1 MAYEAEGFSQRNRG
15 RYPRGRGGYR
25 GGRGRYGAGY
35 DGSPRVESPVH
46 GTSAPPPPPPR
57 SPSMVVSSGWQYK
70 DPEGDVHGPYLAAKI
85 VNWVDGGIFSE
96 GLPVRKVTPDGMGAW
111 TLLKYVLIDIRRE
124 AALTVLPV
132 QEQESMGQ
140 RNEQRS
146 RSVAVK
152 SPMAAATTPPPPPAR
167 AQPAVIKVAISP
179 KQTEMANVTP
189 SAQPEVAEVHVE
201 KREVVVS
208 DRGLD
213 ANPSHRQSDF
223 GPRTGQMDNR
233 ERRGRGGRM
242 AGRGDRWDRSGRG
255 VNRYNERG
263 RGDRGGRGR
272 RGGRGGRGRGSDVD
286 PDVVEAVH
294 RLFTGNVEQGADQPM
309 WRYIDFKGNMQG
321 PFPAHSMEGWF
332 AEGYLS
338 DSTIPVCGTER
349 KVSPPNLPPEEFFIP
364 LGALIYWVRRGNN
377 FKPITVTDIQSKQ
390 LPSEL
395 AVLKESAAKAVEGV
409 AKEKETLV
417 QKTVETENSVQTEL
431 KPATAAEDI
440 QKFKSTDRSWAEEE
454 EEEEHEAREN
464 HNDSPADGT
473 DKSTDMNGTTE
484 ATVVDLEPV
493 KSVDD
498 LAAKVEQVALES
510 PKPHEENKVEDS
522 NCNADDGSETATG
535 NG

>member
-35 DGSPRVESPVH
+35 DGSPRVDSPVH
-46 GTSAPPPPPPR
+46 GMSAPPPPPPR
-57 SPSMVVSSGWQYK
+57 NPSTVSSGWQYK

-132 QEQESMGQ
+132 HEQESMGQ

-152 SPMAAATTPPPPPAR
+152 SPLATATPPPPPAR
-167 AQPAVIKVAISP
+167 AQPSVLKAPISP
-179 KQTEMANVTP
+179 KQTEMMNMTP
-189 SAQPEVAEVHVE
+189 SIQPEAVEVHVE
-201 KREVVVS
+201 KPEVVAS

-223 GPRTGQMDNR
+223 GPRIVQVDNR

-242 AGRGDRWDRSGRG
+242 VGRGDRWDRSGRG
-255 VNRYNERG
+255 ANRYNERG

-272 RGGRGGRGRGSDVD
+272 RGGRGGRGRGNDVD

-294 RLFTGNVEQGADQPM
+294 KLFTGNVEQGADQPM

-321 PFPAHSMEGWF
+321 PFPARSMEGWF

-364 LGALIYWVRRGNN
+364 LGALIYWVRRGNH

-390 LPSEL
+390 LPPEL
-395 AVLKESAAKAVEGV
+395 AVLKESAAKAVKGV
-409 AKEKETLV
+409 VKEKESLV
-417 QKTVETENSVQTEL
+417 SKTTETQDSNL
-431 KPATAAEDI
+431 AEAKLAEGI

-454 EEEEHEAREN
+454 EEVLEHEAGEID
-464 HNDSPADGT
+464 NDTPESNTEKAT
-473 DKSTDMNGTTE
+473 EMNGTTE
-484 ATVVDLEPV
+484 DVVEEPV

-498 LAAKVEQVALES
+498 LAAEVDQVTLEP
-510 PKPHEENKVEDS
+510 PKPDEENQAEDS
-522 NCNADDGSETATG
+522 NCKADDGSETATG
-535 NG
+535 N

>member
-46 GTSAPPPPPPR
+46 GMSAPPPPPPR
-57 SPSMVVSSGWQYK
+57 SPSMVSSGWQYK

-132 QEQESMGQ
+132 HEQESMGQ

-146 RSVAVK
+146 RPGAVK
-152 SPMAAATTPPPPPAR
+152 SPMAATTPPPPPAR
-167 AQPAVIKVAISP
+167 AQPSVLKAPISP
-179 KQTEMANVTP
+179 KQTEMN
-189 SAQPEVAEVHVE
+189 SSLQPEHAEAAAEKPEFVA
-201 KREVVVS
+201 S
-208 DRGLD
+208 DRALD
-213 ANPSHRQSDF
+213 ATKASHRQSDF
-223 GPRTGQMDNR
+223 GARTGQLDNR

-242 AGRGDRWDRSGRG
+242 VGRGDRWDRSGRG
-255 VNRYNERG
+255 ANRYNERG

-272 RGGRGGRGRGSDVD
+272 RGGRSGRGRGSDVD

-294 RLFTGNVEQGADQPM
+294 KLFTGNVEQGADQPM

-321 PFPAHSMEGWF
+321 PFPARSMEGWF

-364 LGALIYWVRRGNN
+364 LGALIYWVRRGNH

-390 LPSEL
+390 LPPEL
-395 AVLKESAAKAVEGV
+395 AVLKESAAKAVKGV
-409 AKEKETLV
+409 AKEKEESLASKTLEV
-417 QKTVETENSVQTEL
+417 QDINQAEAKL
-431 KPATAAEDI
+431 AEDI

-454 EEEEHEAREN
+454 EDLEHEVGEN
-464 HNDSPADGT
+464 DNDSPKVNT
-473 DKSTDMNGTTE
+473 ENTTDMNGTTE
-484 ATVVDLEPV
+484 ADVEEQV
-493 KSVDD
+493 SIVDD
-498 LAAKVEQVALES
+498 VAAEVEQVTLE
-510 PKPHEENKVEDS
+510 PQPNEVNEVEDS
-522 NCNADDGSETATG
+522 NCQADDGSETATG
-535 NG
+535 SG